1 MKVSGKQLL
10 FFYAVTIFL
19 LTIYTLTSIK
29 ECEAYWMHDASITI
43 TKKKVLINTSYLFL
57 LPVLIILVQTFLKI
71 NTQTKL
77 FLTHFFI
84 ALTSISL
91 LLLTIDK
98 PCKNLNG
105 GHYMFV
111 SSTMILGYYLFKV
124 TSFIIIGIIIIQTI
138 KLTKNKKSTVVDQ
151 T

>member
-1 MKVSGKQLL
+1 MLI
-10 FFYAVTIFL
+10 FYAVAVSL

-43 TKKKVLINTSYLFL
+43 TKEQIFINVFYLFL
-57 LPVLIILVQTFLKI
+57 LPGLIIIVQTFLKI
-71 NTQTKL
+71 NTQTGL
-77 FLTHFFI
+77 FLTQLSI

-98 PCKNLNG
+98 PCESING

-111 SSTMILGYYLFKV
+111 SLTMILGYYLLKV
-124 TSFIIIGIIIIQTI
+124 VSFVIIGIIIIQTI
-138 KLTKNKKSTVVDQ
+138 KASKNSRNAVVDQ